1 MTDFESRIRELAAQ
15 HPTRPLEWA
24 IAVVDY
30 ADLGVS
36 MPPPDPRGPV
46 EVHAE
51 FAMQQPLVMDYLH
64 QDKKINAI
72 KELRA
77 VGNMGLKEAKDAVEL
92 VAAWEAKGYLPEHER
107 QLIEREAEAA
117 VESIRKTM
125 AALRAGAAS
134 AGVSMKGGRIQKIII
149 DEV

>member
-1 MTDFESRIRELAAQ
+1 VTDFETRIRELAAQ

-30 ADLGVS
+30 ADSGKS

-51 FAMQQPLVMDYLH
+51 FAMQQPLVMKFLH
-64 QDKKINAI
+64 EDKKINAI

-77 VGNMGLKEAKDAVEL
+77 AGNMGLKEAKDAVEL
-92 VAAWEAKGYLPEHER
+92 VALWEAKGYVPEHER
-107 QLIEREAEAA
+107 QLIEREALEA
-117 VESIRKTM
+117 VESIRRTM
-125 AALRAGAAS
+125 AAMRAGAAN
-134 AGVSMKGGRIQKIII
+134 AGVKFRGQRIEKIIL
-149 DEV
+149 DEA